1 MIDKSMNE
9 RARAF
14 IDGHVTTLPLPVQL
28 HGITEAEKASAAE
41 LCADFATQE
50 TLALTAER
58 DELKRKNAVLRATL
72 QACRDKWDTAGNGRC
87 GVCRSGYRMSD
98 LKGNVQRCE
107 NPACLSHQIRTAIE
121 ECK

>member
-1 MIDKSMNE
+1 MIDKTDEQLNQ

-50 TLALTAER
+50 TLALTDER
-58 DELKRKNAVLRATL
+58 DKLIRKNAVLMAAVGDFLEKFGTNSQWAKEHRDAKPITRRDVKAMRA
-72 QACRDKWDTAGNGRC
+72 
-87 GVCRSGYRMSD
+87 
-98 LKGNVQRCE
+98 
-107 NPACLSHQIRTAIE
+107 AIE